1 MTSKQL
7 CDVLYSKVM
16 LLVIILPINLSG
28 VKNVIKYYD
37 ATKVVLS

>member
-7 CDVLYSKVM
+7 SDVLYKVM
-16 LLVIILPINLSG
+16 LLVIINDYAYLSG

-37 ATKVVLS
+37 ATNVVLS